1 MESYEMGETLPFSK
15 EGVEDIIKFLEKNPD
30 YIVKDIQDN
39 LQLRN
44 TDIDLL
50 LININN
56 INKLKIYKIEVKSDR
71 CYNTHNYFFE
81 TISNKTKNTVGCF
94 LYSEADYLF
103 YYFQNEK
110 ELHML
115 PFKKTRK
122 WFCENKDRFQTKCP
136 ATRNN
141 KGQILYR
148 TEGKIVPRSIVRN
161 EVGGIVVKYDIL
173 NSDIIIKN

>member
-1 MESYEMGETLPFSK
+1 MNETLPFSK
-15 EGVEDIIKFLEKNPD
+15 EGVDDIIKFLEKKPY
-30 YIVKDIQDN
+30 YIVKDIQDD
-39 LQLRN
+39 LQFRKV
-44 TDIDLL
+44 DIDLL
-50 LININN
+50 LIDNKDINN
-56 INKLKIYKIEVKSDR
+56 PKTHKIEVKTDR
-71 CYNTHNYFFE
+71 YYNTYNYFFE
-81 TISNKTKNTVGCF
+81 TISNKTKNTTGCF

-122 WFCENKDRFQTKCP
+122 WFCENKDRFQTKYP

-148 TEGKIVPRSIVRN
+148 SEGKIVPRSIVRN
-161 EVGGIVVKYDIL
+161 EVDGIVVKYDIL
-173 NSDIIIKN
+173 DFNSPNIIVKN